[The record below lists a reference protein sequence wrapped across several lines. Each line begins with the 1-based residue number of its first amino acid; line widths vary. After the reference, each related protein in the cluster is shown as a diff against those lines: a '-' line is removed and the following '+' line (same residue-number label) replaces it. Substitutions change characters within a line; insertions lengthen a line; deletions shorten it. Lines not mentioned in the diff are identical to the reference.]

1 MRQCSWEYRVYG
13 YCYRA
18 ETHSSVIRYACPMLI
33 RWLPLIVGV
42 VPFVG
47 IHICFAIAIEHGYAQ
62 ACIPYIEGCTSISA
76 TGRYPPANLLFRA
89 IELPIAAL
97 LIIVWWSTVRWL
109 KALAPDT
116 GHRLQV
122 AILVAGISGALA
134 LIVYTTFLG
143 TQEPFYGFM
152 RRFGIYIYFLGI
164 TLAQLFVALLL
175 RRERFGFL
183 GRLPVT
189 MLWLCL
195 TPFALGIF
203 NLVQKSVLPYETA
216 DALENSIEWVA
227 SAMMQAWYVLLYLA
241 WRRSGFAIGVSVQPR

>member
-1 MRQCSWEYRVYG
+1 
-13 YCYRA
+13 
-18 ETHSSVIRYACPMLI
+18 MLI
-33 RWLPLIVGV
+33 RWLPLIVGI

-47 IHICFAIAIEHGYAQ
+47 IHICYAIAIEHGYAQ
-62 ACIPYIEGCTSISA
+62 TCIPYIDGCTSISA

-89 IELPIAAL
+89 VELPTAAL
-97 LIIVWWSTVRWL
+97 LIVVWSLTVSWL
-109 KALAPDT
+109 KALVPES
-116 GHRLQV
+116 GHRTHM

-164 TLAQLFVALLL
+164 TLAQVFTALAL
-175 RRERFGFL
+175 RRGKFSVL
-183 GRLPVT
+183 GRLPVA

-195 TPFALGIF
+195 APFALGIF

-241 WRRSGFAIGVSVQPR
+241 WRRSGFAIAVSAQPR

>member
-1 MRQCSWEYRVYG
+1 
-13 YCYRA
+13 
-18 ETHSSVIRYACPMLI
+18 MLI
-33 RWLPLIVGV
+33 RWLPLIVGI

-62 ACIPYIEGCTSISA
+62 ACIPYVDGCTSISA

-89 IELPIAAL
+89 IELPTAAL
-97 LIIVWWSTVRWL
+97 LIVVWSLTVSWL
-109 KALAPDT
+109 KALAPDS
-116 GHRLQV
+116 GHRMYV
-122 AILVAGISGALA
+122 AIFVAGISGALA

-143 TQEPFYGFM
+143 TQQPFYGFM

-164 TLAQLFVALLL
+164 TLAQVFTAMSLH
-175 RRERFGFL
+175 RGEFGFL
-183 GRLPVT
+183 GRLPVA

-195 TPFALGIF
+195 APFALGIF

-241 WRRSGFAIGVSVQPR
+241 WRRSGFAITVSARPR